1 MVIVLKR
8 LCIFG
13 PRGRGAIQIPVRY
26 YYYLLTAHRTW
37 STIDTAIVFTIE
49 KIVGVALVGVV
60 LVTVPIFSPSLWY
73 DTIYNC

>member
-13 PRGRGAIQIPVRY
+13 PRGAIQIPVRY

-49 KIVGVALVGVV
+49 KIVGVALVGV
-60 LVTVPIFSPSLWY
+60 
-73 DTIYNC
+73 